1 MEAGC
6 DLDVGQTAGAAEKL
20 AWRRATAR
28 RYSAPIFPGFSATD
42 RRDPRPRRRFAA
54 GIPTSPILTSRLACR
69 LFLEEPCPVADIVFV
84 FDPALDRP
92 IPLPDAA
99 PPAIAAAISAAP
111 LDALQAAFTTARET
125 EAAAVVL
132 FGRVLDPHRASPAQ
146 AAALRTLIL
155 DRAAA
160 GCHTVWVTDDADD
173 CGAIAQMLG
182 DPRGLLFATPATP
195 VRLDIRGLPV
205 EILRAHGGIT
215 AAAHAAALP
224 TGTGLLEHRVI
235 VGWDRSFW
243 SAERWDDATIAD
255 SPQSLA
261 GWTQPGCH
269 CVWGSRR
276 PQSLPAGIRH
286 VPPLQPRSVHE
297 TTAGGCSLLSLID
310 FDDDLD
316 PAGGG
321 GRWRSAATH
330 RVAWKTITVES
341 AAGGDE
347 ELATTIWSALESLPT
362 DPHAP
367 LQIIRC
373 SVECG
378 ASVSRR
384 VRVAEIAAETLAR
397 VRDLFDK
404 KNVRAWCEELYAD
417 PGESLAPLGH
427 ARSGGRPGSTT
438 SFSSALADIVVGIEH
453 EPASQRHGGLAMPA
467 DMAREA
473 GWLALELIESA

>member
-1 MEAGC
+1 M
-6 DLDVGQTAGAAEKL
+6 
-20 AWRRATAR
+20 
-28 RYSAPIFPGFSATD
+28 
-42 RRDPRPRRRFAA
+42 
-54 GIPTSPILTSRLACR
+54 
-69 LFLEEPCPVADIVFV
+69 ADIVFA

-92 IPLPDAA
+92 IPVPDAA
-99 PPAIAAAISAAP
+99 PPAIAAAITSAP
-111 LDALQAAFTTARET
+111 HDSLQAAVHAARET
-125 EAAAVVL
+125 EAAALVL

-146 AAALRTLIL
+146 AAAVRAMIL
-155 DRAAA
+155 DLA
-160 GCHTVWVTDDADD
+160 GRNCHTVWVTDDADD

-205 EILRAHGGIT
+205 EILRAHGGVT
-215 AAAHAAALP
+215 ATSHTAALP
-224 TGTGLLEHRVI
+224 AGTDLLEHRVI

-243 SAERWDDATIAD
+243 SAERWDNAAVAD
-255 SPQSLA
+255 SPQSLV

-276 PQSLPAGIRH
+276 AQSLPGGIRH
-286 VPPLQPRSVHE
+286 VPPLQPRSIHE
-297 TTAGGCSLLSLID
+297 ATAGGCSLHSLID
-310 FDDDLD
+310 LDDDID
-316 PAGGG
+316 PAGGS
-321 GRWRSAATH
+321 GRWRTASTH
-330 RVAWKTITVES
+330 RVGWKTITVES
-341 AAGGDE
+341 PAGGDE

-362 DPHAP
+362 DPHTP
-367 LQIIRC
+367 LQLIRC

-378 ASVSRR
+378 ASVGRR

-404 KNVRAWCEELYAD
+404 KNVRAWCEDLYAD
-417 PGESLAPLGH
+417 PGESLASLGH

-438 SFSSALADIVVGIEH
+438 SFSSALADIVVGIEN
-453 EPASQRHGGLAMPA
+453 EPSAAQRHAGLAMPA

>member
-1 MEAGC
+1 M
-6 DLDVGQTAGAAEKL
+6 
-20 AWRRATAR
+20 
-28 RYSAPIFPGFSATD
+28 
-42 RRDPRPRRRFAA
+42 
-54 GIPTSPILTSRLACR
+54 
-69 LFLEEPCPVADIVFV
+69 ADIVFA

-99 PPAIAAAISAAP
+99 PPDIAAAIAAAPFA
-111 LDALQAAFTTARET
+111 ALQAAYTTARET
-125 EAAAVVL
+125 EASVVVL

-146 AAALRTLIL
+146 AAALRALIV

-160 GCHTVWVTDDADD
+160 GCHSVWVTDDADD
-173 CGAIAQMLG
+173 CASIAQMLG

-215 AAAHAAALP
+215 PAAHAAALP
-224 TGTGLLEHRVI
+224 AGSGLLEHRVI

-243 SAERWDDATIAD
+243 SAERWDDTTIAD
-255 SPQSLA
+255 SPHSLA

-276 PQSLPAGIRH
+276 PHVLPSGIRH
-286 VPPLQPRSVHE
+286 VSSLQPRSVHE
-297 TTAGGCSLLSLID
+297 STAGGCTLLSLID

-316 PAGGG
+316 RAGGA
-321 GRWRSAATH
+321 GRWRTAPTH
-330 RVAWKTITVES
+330 HVAWKTITVES

-373 SVECG
+373 SIECG
-378 ASVSRR
+378 ASVARR

-397 VRDLFDK
+397 VRDLFNK
-404 KNVRAWCEELYAD
+404 KHVLAWCEELYAD
-417 PGESLAPLGH
+417 PSESLTPLGH

-453 EPASQRHGGLAMPA
+453 EPTASRHGLALPA

>member
-1 MEAGC
+1 
-6 DLDVGQTAGAAEKL
+6 
-20 AWRRATAR
+20 
-28 RYSAPIFPGFSATD
+28 
-42 RRDPRPRRRFAA
+42 
-54 GIPTSPILTSRLACR
+54 
-69 LFLEEPCPVADIVFV
+69 VADIVFA

-99 PPAIAAAISAAP
+99 PPAIASAIAVAP
-111 LDALQAAFTTARET
+111 LDALKMAYSTARET
-125 EAAAVVL
+125 EAAVVVL

-146 AAALRTLIL
+146 AAALRALIV

-173 CGAIAQMLG
+173 CAAIAQMLG

-195 VRLDIRGLPV
+195 VRLEIRGLPL

-224 TGTGLLEHRVI
+224 AHGGLLEHRVV

-243 SAERWDDATIAD
+243 SAERWDEATIAD
-255 SPQSLA
+255 TPQSLA

-276 PQSLPAGIRH
+276 PQAVPNGVRQVPA
-286 VPPLQPRSVHE
+286 LQPRSVHE
-297 TTAGGCSLLSLID
+297 ASAGGCAILSLID
-310 FDDDLD
+310 FDDDHD
-316 PAGGG
+316 SVGGA
-321 GRWRSAATH
+321 GRWRTATTH
-330 RVAWKTITVES
+330 RVAWKTITIES

-378 ASVSRR
+378 ASAARR

-404 KNVRAWCEELYAD
+404 KHVRAWCEELYAD

-453 EPASQRHGGLAMPA
+453 ENAALRHGGRAIPA

>member
-1 MEAGC
+1 
-6 DLDVGQTAGAAEKL
+6 
-20 AWRRATAR
+20 
-28 RYSAPIFPGFSATD
+28 
-42 RRDPRPRRRFAA
+42 
-54 GIPTSPILTSRLACR
+54 
-69 LFLEEPCPVADIVFV
+69 VADIVFA

-92 IPLPDAA
+92 IPVPDAA
-99 PPAIAAAISAAP
+99 PPAIAAAIESAP
-111 LDALQAAFTTARET
+111 HDSLQAAVHAVRET
-125 EAAAVVL
+125 EAAALVL

-146 AAALRTLIL
+146 AAALRALIL
-155 DRAAA
+155 DLASH

-173 CGAIAQMLG
+173 CGAIAHMLG

-215 AAAHAAALP
+215 AASHAASLP
-224 TGTGLLEHRVI
+224 AGPGLLEHRVI
-235 VGWDRSFW
+235 VGWDRALW
-243 SAERWDDATIAD
+243 SAERWDDAAITD
-255 SPQSLA
+255 TPQSLA

-269 CVWGSRR
+269 GVWGSRR
-276 PQSLPAGIRH
+276 GRPLPGGIRH

-297 TTAGGCSLLSLID
+297 ATAGGCSLLSLID
-310 FDDDLD
+310 LDDDVD
-316 PAGGG
+316 PTGGS
-321 GRWRSAATH
+321 GRWRTGPTH

-347 ELATTIWSALESLPT
+347 ELATTIWSALESLPS
-362 DPHAP
+362 DPRAP

-378 ASVSRR
+378 ASVGRR

-417 PGESLAPLGH
+417 PGESLAALGH

-438 SFSSALADIVVGIEH
+438 SFSSALADIVVGIEN
-453 EPASQRHGGLAMPA
+453 EPSAAQRLAGLAMPA

>member
-1 MEAGC
+1 M
-6 DLDVGQTAGAAEKL
+6 
-20 AWRRATAR
+20 
-28 RYSAPIFPGFSATD
+28 
-42 RRDPRPRRRFAA
+42 
-54 GIPTSPILTSRLACR
+54 
-69 LFLEEPCPVADIVFV
+69 ADIVFA

-92 IPLPDAA
+92 IPVPDAA
-99 PPAIAAAISAAP
+99 PPTIAAAIAAAAHDS
-111 LDALQAAFTTARET
+111 LQAAALTARET
-125 EAAAVVL
+125 EAAALIL

-146 AAALRTLIL
+146 AAAVRATIL
-155 DRAAA
+155 DLAGR

-173 CGAIAQMLG
+173 CGAITQMLG

-205 EILRAHGGIT
+205 EILRAHGGIM
-215 AAAHAAALP
+215 AASHAASLSA
-224 TGTGLLEHRVI
+224 GTAVLEHRVI

-243 SAERWDDATIAD
+243 SAERWDTAALAD
-255 SPQSLA
+255 SPQLLA
-261 GWTQPGCH
+261 GWAQPGCH

-276 PQSLPAGIRH
+276 AQSLPGGIRH
-286 VPPLQPRSVHE
+286 VPPLQPRSIHE
-297 TTAGGCSLLSLID
+297 ATAGGCSLLSLID
-310 FDDDLD
+310 FEDDID
-316 PAGGG
+316 PTGSP
-321 GRWRSAATH
+321 GRWRTAPTH

-378 ASVSRR
+378 ASVGRR

-397 VRDLFDK
+397 VRDLFDR

-438 SFSSALADIVVGIEH
+438 SFSSALADIVVGIEN
-453 EPASQRHGGLAMPA
+453 EPSAAQRPTGLAMPA